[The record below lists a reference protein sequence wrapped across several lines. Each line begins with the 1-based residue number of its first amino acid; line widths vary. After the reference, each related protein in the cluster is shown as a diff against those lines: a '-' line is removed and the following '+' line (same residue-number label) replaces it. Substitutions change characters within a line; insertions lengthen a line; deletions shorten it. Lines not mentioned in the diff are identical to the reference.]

1 MVIQASQDSSATT
14 SDTIVVTAAVT
25 SDNLGTASSLMS
37 MMVIN
42 SIISS
47 EVVKTLTYRRPSMSW
62 SHSSWIY
69 NYIYNQC
76 LSSSNLDQGEVYN
89 IM

>member
-1 MVIQASQDSSATT
+1 
-14 SDTIVVTAAVT
+14 
-25 SDNLGTASSLMS
+25 MS

-62 SHSSWIY
+62 SYSSWIY